1 MASDK
6 EAIMNDAAKATSV
19 DPGEIANFEA
29 MADEWWDE
37 NGKFKPLHKFNPIRI
52 GYVRDMV
59 ISHFGLQTD
68 DAVVKLKPFA
78 GLKFLDIGCGG
89 GLLSEPMTRLG
100 AEVTAADASQKNI
113 QIAALHAEKSG
124 LDIDYRYTTAED
136 LAASGEKFDVILN
149 MEVIEHV
156 ADIEGFVGACATLLK
171 PGGIMFVATL
181 NRTAKSFAFAIVG
194 AEYVLRW
201 LPKGTHSWKK
211 FLKPSEVARL
221 VRGNGLMVRDV
232 AGATYNPFEDRWHI
246 SKDLSINYMLAA
258 TNPA

>member
-6 EAIMNDAAKATSV
+6 EAIMNDATTAKSV
-19 DPGEIANFEA
+19 DPVEIANFEA
-29 MADEWWDE
+29 MAEEWWDE

-52 GYVRDMV
+52 GYVRDTV

-78 GLKFLDIGCGG
+78 GLKVLDIGCGG
-89 GLLSEPMTRLG
+89 GLLSEPMARLG
-100 AEVTAADASQKNI
+100 ADVIAADASRKNI
-113 QIAALHAEKSG
+113 QIASLHAEKSG
-124 LDIDYRYTTAED
+124 LNIDYRHTTAEE
-136 LAASGEKFDVILN
+136 LAATGEKFDIILN

-156 ADIEGFVGACATLLK
+156 ADIDGFVEACAAMLK

-221 VRGNGLMVRDV
+221 ARNNGLAVKDV

-246 SKDLSINYMLAA
+246 SKDLSINYLLAA
-258 TNPA
+258 VNPA